1 VHSSGKYQQVPAKRQ
16 NRGSGNST
24 DDVVLKARPRS
35 ERRCV
40 VSKTLREF
48 LNQPEVQHVP
58 TVEEVELAAILN
70 AQAECTALVQ
80 PEVEATCN
88 EVVTLPDDTFT
99 REQADAVAAQYENVA
114 IEDDQ
119 GSHFRLV
126 VRRDG
131 EMVWRAWNFEASAG
145 QWLNRYIERYG
156 IRNAQ

>member
-1 VHSSGKYQQVPAKRQ
+1 
-16 NRGSGNST
+16 
-24 DDVVLKARPRS
+24 
-35 ERRCV
+35 

-48 LNQPEVQHVP
+48 INKPEVQHVA
-58 TVEEVELAAILN
+58 TAEEVELAAILN

-88 EVVTLPDDTFT
+88 EIVTLPDDTFT
-99 REQADAVAAQYENVA
+99 REQADAVAARYENVA

-126 VRRDG
+126 VRRNG

-156 IRNAQ
+156 IRNAK

>member
-24 DDVVLKARPRS
+24 DDVVLKTKPRS

-48 LNQPEVQHVP
+48 INKPEVQHVA
-58 TVEEVELAAILN
+58 TAEEVELAAILN

-88 EVVTLPDDTFT
+88 EIVTLPDDTFT
-99 REQADAVAAQYENVA
+99 REQADAVAARYENVA

-126 VRRDG
+126 VRRNG

-156 IRNAQ
+156 IRNAK